1 MFSVLARP
9 RRVGANKQISQ
20 KKLYSIDR
28 CFSYKINA
36 IFSIVSFMNI
46 RNLMNINDMQIIPPS
61 VCVCF
66 FFFFLGGGGGG
77 ARTVVTFT
85 QPPRQ
90 S

>member
-9 RRVGANKQISQ
+9 RREGANKQISQ

-28 CFSYKINA
+28 CCSYKINA

-61 VCVCF
+61 VF
-66 FFFFLGGGGGG
+66 FFFFWGGGGGG
-77 ARTVVTFT
+77 GLEQLLHLPSLRDRAD
-85 QPPRQ
+85 
-90 S
+90 